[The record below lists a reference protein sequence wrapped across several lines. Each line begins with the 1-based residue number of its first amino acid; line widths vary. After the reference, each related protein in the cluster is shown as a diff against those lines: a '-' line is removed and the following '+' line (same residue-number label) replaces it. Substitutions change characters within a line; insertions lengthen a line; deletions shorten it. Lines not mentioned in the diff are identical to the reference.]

1 MDRWAWPTTV
11 KVIVGLLVAAWLRG
25 SSCCLVQMFELT
37 GTFPAETGVF
47 TDDINAGNEFI
58 SSHYPLEFAQDALF
72 ALGFAAIGLLG
83 LLLARLV
90 APGDSRGPILS
101 GTLMLA
107 GGLGVAAQLVLIGA
121 EPVATSPQYCDCGL
135 LEEELM
141 SRLMAFNIVQG
152 IETWLTNGAII
163 AAAVG
168 VVIAAR
174 PGVRAGMPV
183 GWAYLGISRRSLGH
197 RRRAL
202 GVLSRRSPSTCGAWS
217 WSPRSCCRR
226 GRSGSRCAQKTFVS
240 AIRKSNCFRE
250 TDRREREM
258 PVAWPWMVRITARRA
273 DTSRRVSRGTA

>member
-11 KVIVGLLVAAWLRG
+11 KVIVGLMVAGMVGGIVL
-25 SSCCLVQMFELT
+25 LLFVQVFELA

-47 TDDINAGNEFI
+47 TDDIQAGNEFI
-58 SSHYPLEFAQDALF
+58 TSQYPLDFAQGVLF

-83 LLLARLV
+83 QLLPRLV
-90 APGDSRGPILS
+90 EIGDSRGPILR

-107 GGLGVAAQLVLIGA
+107 GGLGVAAQLLLIGA
-121 EPVATSPQYCDCGL
+121 EPIATSTQYCDCGL

-152 IETWLTNGAII
+152 IQIWLTNGAML

-183 GWAYLGISRRSLGH
+183 GWAYLGYLTALASVIVVVLMGARFQTFPFNVWSLVLVAAVLLPAWGIWLAM
-197 RRRAL
+197 RAGDLQL
-202 GVLSRRSPSTCGAWS
+202 GG
-217 WSPRSCCRR
+217 
-226 GRSGSRCAQKTFVS
+226 GRDA
-240 AIRKSNCFRE
+240 
-250 TDRREREM
+250 
-258 PVAWPWMVRITARRA
+258 
-273 DTSRRVSRGTA
+273 